1 MGKRRA
7 LHRWGGA
14 ARFLAAPEHTSHK
27 TLDGTMTEVAFQ
39 ASRDQR
45 DWIARKQAMWDRSE
59 KLPSQQ
65 PPSLMRCPCGATFDS
80 HRPRKPDSH
89 PPHLRRAKARWNS
102 TMKMKEEAVGR
113 TRRKPRAGSW
123 STPAPLESIQD
134 GRIYIEKINYPMID
148 HDKATPA
155 EYWGGLQ
162 FAKDQGWLDTTKA
175 GPS

>member
-1 MGKRRA
+1 
-7 LHRWGGA
+7 
-14 ARFLAAPEHTSHK
+14 
-27 TLDGTMTEVAFQ
+27 
-39 ASRDQR
+39 
-45 DWIARKQAMWDRSE
+45 
-59 KLPSQQ
+59 
-65 PPSLMRCPCGATFDS
+65 
-80 HRPRKPDSH
+80 
-89 PPHLRRAKARWNS
+89 
-102 TMKMKEEAVGR
+102 MKMKEEAVGR